1 MCAGIAIG
9 PLQLKIVDDP
19 SLRDTNFPFWATTLL
34 SYVLEVIL
42 PPDPN
47 ILSALKQENQSWF
60 SARILLQAPW
70 LLQHMQHIP
79 NTCLS
84 KLQKVFPSR
93 LHGDISSNII

>member
-47 ILSALKQENQSWF
+47 ILSALRQENLVVVFCSYSFTSAMASSTYATYPEYLFVETAKGF
-60 SARILLQAPW
+60 SKSTPR
-70 LLQHMQHIP
+70 
-79 NTCLS
+79 
-84 KLQKVFPSR
+84 
-93 LHGDISSNII
+93 